1 MVKRYVKKPIEVYAV
16 IWNGANRSEIFE
28 FVGEYASFVVSKD
41 SANVELVIDT
51 LEGPMKSSVGDYVIK
66 GIKGE
71 FYACKP
77 DVFRLTYDDIIK

>member
-1 MVKRYVKKPIEVYAV
+1 MVKRYVKKPIEVFAV
-16 IWNGANRSEIFE
+16 IWNGANRSEIFV

-77 DVFRLTYDDIIK
+77 DVFRLTYDDVIN